1 MSQVADIVLIDD
13 DDVYLFVVGHM
24 CNTYW
29 RDLNVVTITDGE
41 LGINYLKKSKEDN
54 IQLPKLIL
62 LDINMPYLD
71 GWGFLNA
78 FRSQEIDK
86 QEEITIFMVTSSN
99 RSCDKKRM
107 ESYPEINGFILKPVR
122 KKELHQLLDS
132 VFKK

>member
-1 MSQVADIVLIDD
+1 MSQAADIVLIDD

-24 CNTYW
+24 CNTYC

-41 LGINYLKKSKEDN
+41 LGINYFKKVKEDN

-78 FRSQEIDK
+78 FREHKID
-86 QEEITIFMVTSSN
+86 QFDEITIYLVTSSN
-99 RSCDKKRM
+99 RNCDKMRI
-107 ESYPEINGFILKPVR
+107 ESYPELNGFILKPVR
-122 KKELHQLLDS
+122 KKELHQLLES